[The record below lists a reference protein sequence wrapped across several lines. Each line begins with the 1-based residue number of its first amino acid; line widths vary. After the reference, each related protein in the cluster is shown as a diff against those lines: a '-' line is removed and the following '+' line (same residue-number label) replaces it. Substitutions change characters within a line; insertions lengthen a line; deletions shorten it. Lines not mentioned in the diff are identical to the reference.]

1 MTPWNE
7 GWTEEDTEDF
17 AREQNRLNVERMAER
32 FRVAANIADRIIRF
46 RKIIE
51 EACKRN
57 PNGLPF

>member
-7 GWTEEDTEDF
+7 EWTEEDTEDY
-17 AREQNRLNVERMAER
+17 AREQNHLNVERMGEALREASR
-32 FRVAANIADRIIRF
+32 SADKVIKCI
-46 RKIIE
+46 KIIE